1 MRVAVVSHQA
11 EQLALNNVA
20 IPNGWQYFHA
30 TAAEDLYV
38 YNPDFLYVHGCF
50 IHDYGDWRLY
60 QQLVGETKKV
70 AIRFTGTDSLNVR
83 GFVDRGCRAI
93 VDWLNQDRFLIIP
106 PSDKV
111 ADELKEIGVKV
122 AKPLNTPAQ
131 RVFDPLPRPRGFVI
145 GVYMPP
151 HRQDF
156 FNIPKVK
163 QILYKLKDAKY
174 WTIFYHFF
182 PLMHEFTF
190 DGPHEMRFGLKREEY
205 EKTIKDCS
213 CLIRM
218 PVHDANSISTA
229 EFLMADR
236 PVISI
241 NDFPHWPAM
250 VNKQMSDEEIGEVIM
265 AQKDAPPVSAK
276 AQEYCRTMYDPTK
289 WADRL
294 EKRCRQKWPGFKF
307 EQRREKVEVGTVAVS

>member
-20 IPNGWQYFHA
+20 IPNGWKYFHA

-50 IHDYGDWRLY
+50 IHDYGDWQLY
-60 QQLVGETKKV
+60 RQLVGEAPKV
-70 AIRFTGTDSLNVR
+70 VIRFAGTDSLNVS
-83 GFVDRGCRAI
+83 GFVEKGCTAI

-106 PSDKV
+106 PSEKV
-111 ADELKEIGVKV
+111 AEELKAIGVNV
-122 AKPLNTPAQ
+122 VKPLNTPAQ
-131 RVFDPLPRPRGFVI
+131 RLFEPLLKPKKFTV

-156 FNIPKVK
+156 FNIPKLK
-163 QILYKLKDAKY
+163 QALYTLKDKSY
-174 WTIFYHFF
+174 QCIFYHFF
-182 PLMHEFTF
+182 PLMADFTF
-190 DGPHEMRFGLKREEY
+190 DGPHALRFGLTREQY
-205 EKTIKDCS
+205 EKTIGDCS
-213 CLIRM
+213 CLVRM

-236 PVISI
+236 PVVSI

-250 VNKQMSDEEIGEVIM
+250 VNKDMTDKEIGELIL
-265 AQKDAPPVSAK
+265 AQKDAKPVSSK
-276 AQEYCRTMYDPTK
+276 AQEYCRTMYDPTR
-289 WADRL
+289 WRDRL
-294 EKRCRQKWPGFKF
+294 EKRCRGKWEGFKF
-307 EQRREKVEVGTVAVS
+307 DERREEVEVGTATVS